1 MRRLGISKELSLAMA
16 STIAVL
22 LVVLAFVGY
31 QSDKLH
37 KQSMDELKAVKILQ
51 LSTREIQTN
60 HKIQVQEWKNILLRG
75 SDSADFANY
84 HSQFE
89 SSKKLV
95 MDDIDRLLK
104 EENLGAVR
112 SSLLQLRDQ
121 MVAANKK
128 YDAGLDIYKKARE
141 NAFQLADNSVR
152 GIDREPSSLLDDIVR
167 QLQDMYSELEQSWQS
182 TEAQTR
188 LYHAIALI
196 AAFITVAVLFTLY
209 ITRAI
214 VKPMKILTSCAN
226 QLSKDQELSSIPF
239 TRLSNEVGD
248 LASSLEVFRRNGI
261 TAKALQ
267 RSAVLSIE
275 REEKQKREELEKA
288 LSEEIA
294 HSAAL
299 EKDHDEKFQAA
310 AVERESKLRGRI
322 QLLSKAVSA
331 AASGDLKYLAAHPE
345 ISANKDD
352 DLSQMTRDLENLFGQ
367 FDKDFVSITNEA
379 RNLSEAANTL
389 GMLSKSI
396 NSGAQL
402 NTDQSRQ
409 ILKSSSSV
417 RDSIHKMSEDISSMV
432 RGIGTI
438 ESSASRASEV
448 ANEAVEL
455 GRRTDT
461 TMRKLSSSSA
471 DIGNVIKLI
480 NSVAEQTNLL
490 ALNATIEAARAGDA
504 GKGFAVVANEVKELA
519 KETNKATE
527 EIQQRID
534 AIRGDTDQ
542 AVEAIGNINE
552 IVSQINEIQ
561 VGISASVEEQSQ
573 SADYIKKLMASTLDG
588 NKEVRGLM
596 TEVTD
601 RQASTQESAAQIQE
615 ASEKLMESATG
626 NLKLTS
632 RYAP

>member
-1 MRRLGISKELSLAMA
+1 MHRLGISKELSLAMA
-16 STIAVL
+16 TTIAVL
-22 LVVLAFVGY
+22 LVVLAYVGY
-31 QSDKLH
+31 QYDNLH
-37 KQSMDELKAVKILQ
+37 RHSIEDLTTVKSLQ
-51 LSTREIQTN
+51 LTAREVQTN

-75 SDSADFANY
+75 DDPTDFAKY

-89 SSKKLV
+89 SRKNMV
-95 MDDIDRLLK
+95 MDDIDRMLK
-104 EENLGAVR
+104 EEHSDNVR
-112 SSLLQLRDQ
+112 SSLQQLRAQ
-121 MVAANKK
+121 MLAANKK
-128 YDAGLDIYKKARE
+128 YDAGLDIYKKASE
-141 NAFQLADNSVR
+141 NASQLADKSVR
-152 GIDREPSSLLDDIVR
+152 GIDREPSNLLDDIVL
-167 QLQDMYSELEQSWQS
+167 QLHDLYSELEKSWES
-182 TEAQTR
+182 REVESHIYYAT
-188 LYHAIALI
+188 ALI
-196 AAFITVAVLFTLY
+196 TSFITVAVLFTLY

-214 VKPMKILTSCAN
+214 VKPMQILTSCAN
-226 QLSKDQELSSIPF
+226 QLSKEQDLNSIPF
-239 TRLSNEVGD
+239 THLTNEVGE
-248 LASSLEVFRRNGI
+248 LAKALEVFRRNGI

-267 RSAVLSIE
+267 RSALLSIE
-275 REEKQKREELEKA
+275 RDEKQKRHELEQA
-288 LSEEIA
+288 LDKEIA
-294 HSAAL
+294 QAAAR
-299 EKDHDEKFQAA
+299 EMEHDAKFQAA

-322 QLLSKAVSA
+322 QVLSKAVSA

-345 ISANKDD
+345 INDNKDD
-352 DLSQMTRDLENLFGQ
+352 DLSQMTRDLESLFGQ
-367 FDKDFVSITNEA
+367 FDRDFVSITNEA

-402 NTDQSRQ
+402 NTEQSRQ
-409 ILKSSSSV
+409 ILKSSTSV
-417 RDSIHKMSEDISSMV
+417 RDTIHKMSEDISSMV

-455 GRRTDT
+455 GQKTDT

-527 EIQQRID
+527 EIQRRID

-573 SADYIKKLMASTLDG
+573 SADYIKKMMSSTLDG
-588 NKEVRGLM
+588 NNEVRGLM

-632 RYAP
+632 RYAA